1 MILYPQS
8 HTKFSNS
15 QSQSLRSVQY
25 KIFNMHEHA
34 NNNGLLIEDIHFENI
49 LQFLSEILKHALVIT
64 LFVMIMMLLIEYLTV
79 QTKGKWSKPFEK
91 NLFLQV
97 LFAALMG
104 VIPGCLGSFIVVA
117 LFAHQLINFA
127 ALVAAMIASS
137 GDEAFI
143 MLAMMPSKALI
154 LFLVLFCIAI
164 ATGLILSLLPFGK
177 KKMYLPANYLRL
189 HEEDPDCTCFEP
201 TLILPQLK
209 KISFERAVLLGSGII
224 FTIFILSGDLGPAE
238 WNWSRVVFLFVS
250 LVAVFIT
257 ATVPDHF
264 LVNHL
269 WGHVIRK
276 HFLKVFLWTFG
287 AFVVIHTGLEFLNL
301 EEWLKNNVFLVLLIA
316 LVIGIIPESGPHLIF
331 VTLFISGSI
340 PFSILIANSIVQ
352 DGHGALPL
360 LAESR
365 KSFLYMKGVNFII
378 GFLVGITGI
387 LTGF

>member
-1 MILYPQS
+1 
-8 HTKFSNS
+8 
-15 QSQSLRSVQY
+15 
-25 KIFNMHEHA
+25 MHEHA
-34 NNNGLLIEDIHFENI
+34 KTNGLLIEDIHFENV

-79 QTKGKWSKPFEK
+79 QTKGRWSKPFEK

-97 LFAALMG
+97 LFATLMG
-104 VIPGCLGSFIVVA
+104 VIPGCLGSFVVVA

-154 LFLVLFCIAI
+154 LFLILFCIAI

-177 KKMYLPANYLRL
+177 KKMYLPTNYLRL

-201 TLILPQLK
+201 SLILPQLK

-287 AFVVIHTGLEFLNL
+287 AFIVIHTGLEFLNL

-316 LVIGIIPESGPHLIF
+316 LIIGIIPESGPHLIF

-365 KSFLYMKGVNFII
+365 KSFLYMKGVNFLV
-378 GFLVGITGI
+378 GLLVGITGI
-387 LTGF
+387 LAGF